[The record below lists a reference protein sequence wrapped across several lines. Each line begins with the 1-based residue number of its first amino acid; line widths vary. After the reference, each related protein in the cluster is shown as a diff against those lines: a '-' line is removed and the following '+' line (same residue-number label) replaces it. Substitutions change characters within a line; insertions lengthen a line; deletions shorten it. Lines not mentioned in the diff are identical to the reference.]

1 MGAQRERER
10 ETLEQRVG
18 DLAQSA
24 SNEQRAEGNKMTW
37 VVTDNKQR
45 ASRRE
50 QGGVIREKRTN
61 KYQMTD
67 TITPKEGK
75 KRGER
80 GKRGDSIRFTFTS
93 SFLQNYINSWFK
105 KYEPA
110 RLRFLGNSGR
120 NHFQL
125 SPTLA
130 GKSPNLTRTLALFLG
145 LCPTLSI
152 CLMDNDASLD
162 RPASIKHQL
171 KI

>member
-1 MGAQRERER
+1 MACYLHSSYLVHVHHFPIYASYKWTNLSSRKHSRWTLSTEQCLAIGEHWVERNLNTQVMSTHRKRGGKERFKGGAR
-10 ETLEQRVG
+10 G
-18 DLAQSA
+18 
-24 SNEQRAEGNKMTW
+24 
-37 VVTDNKQR
+37 
-45 ASRRE
+45 
-50 QGGVIREKRTN
+50 
-61 KYQMTD
+61 
-67 TITPKEGK
+67 GK
-75 KRGER
+75 K
-80 GKRGDSIRFTFTS
+80 GKIV
-93 SFLQNYINSWFK
+93 SFSFFFQNLINSWFK